1 MRIAV
6 LATSRNPLRQPWLGG
21 QESHTGLLAQALRS
35 RGHHVTLHARPGSD
49 PALADE
55 IVPYPDLPP
64 LSVAAAADPDV
75 PPAAMMR
82 DHAAFT
88 SAMSLLLRDGGVDL
102 VHNQSLHHL
111 PLAMSAVLDLP
122 LVTTLH
128 TPPLPMMEMGVA
140 LADPRNRYV
149 GVSKTTARAWTTL
162 PQPATVIRNGVPTGG
177 GPPGPGGDHL
187 LWVGRITAEKGV
199 DIAIAVARAMG
210 CRLRIAGPVYDPE
223 YFESVIAPVL
233 GPDVELLGHLSS
245 EELVH
250 ERDHSAVSLVTSRW
264 EEPFGLVAAESM
276 VRGTP
281 VVALDR
287 GGLREVVGPRGGV
300 LVPGQEDD
308 GLVGRVVEGVRA
320 ALRLDRQDVADWARS
335 THDIELMVDRYEQL
349 FEDVVRSR

>member
-6 LATSRNPLRQPWLGG
+6 LATSRNPLRQPWRGG

-35 RGHHVTLHARPGSD
+35 RGHHVTLHARCGSD

-64 LSVAAAADPDV
+64 LSVVAAADPGV
-75 PPAAMMR
+75 PTGAYMR

-88 SAMSLLLRDGGVDL
+88 SAMSRLLRDGGVDL

-111 PLAMSAVLDLP
+111 PLAMSSVLDVP
-122 LVTTLH
+122 VVTTLH

-140 LADPRNRYV
+140 LADPRNHYV
-149 GVSKTTARAWTTL
+149 GVSETTARAWTTL
-162 PQPATVIRNGVPTGG
+162 PRPAVVIPNGVPTGS
-177 GPPGPGGDHL
+177 GPAGPGGDHL

-199 DIAIAVARAMG
+199 DIAIAAARAMG
-210 CRLRIAGPVYDPE
+210 CRLRIAGPVYDPD
-223 YFESVIAPVL
+223 YHDAVVRPAL
-233 GPDVELLGHLSS
+233 GPDVEHLGHLTS

-287 GGLREVVGPRGGV
+287 GGLGEVVGPRGGV

-308 GLVGRVVEGVRA
+308 GLVGRLVDGIRTA
-320 ALRLDRQDVADWARS
+320 MRLDRQDVADWARG
-335 THDIELMVDRYEQL
+335 THDIELMVDRYEAL